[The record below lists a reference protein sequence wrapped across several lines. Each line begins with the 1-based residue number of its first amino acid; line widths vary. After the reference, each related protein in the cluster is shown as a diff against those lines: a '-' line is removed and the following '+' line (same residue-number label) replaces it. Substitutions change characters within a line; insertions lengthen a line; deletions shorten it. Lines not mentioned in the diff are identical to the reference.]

1 MGSTAAPTALTL
13 AGKVAIVTGA
23 SRGIGAA
30 TALEL
35 AERGAKVVITYV
47 SPSSEQATAAL
58 VSKINGLGNGAA
70 AIAVRADLSNTE
82 SPAKIVSATQTAFGD
97 AIDILVNNGAMT
109 MVRALGSIAVADY
122 ATVFDLNVRSVIL
135 MTQAVLPHLRAPGRI
150 VNISSVGSRQG
161 VAGCSVYLASKG
173 AVEALTRCWAAE
185 LGPKSHTVNAVAPG
199 ATDTEM
205 LARGTETMDGLYKVD
220 FSAATKAMTPMEN
233 RLGRT
238 EEIAAVVA
246 MLTEPK
252 SQWVTGQTISVSG
265 GLLMI

>member
-1 MGSTAAPTALTL
+1 M
-13 AGKVAIVTGA
+13 
-23 SRGIGAA
+23 
-30 TALEL
+30 
-35 AERGAKVVITYV
+35 VITYV
-47 SPSSEQATAAL
+47 SPSSEPATAAL
-58 VSKINGLGNGAA
+58 VSKINSLNNGAA

-82 SPAKIVSATQTAFGD
+82 SPAKIVSETQAAFGS
-97 AIDILVNNGAMT
+97 AIDILVNNTAMT
-109 MVRALGSIAVADY
+109 MVRPLGSIDVADY

-150 VNISSVGSRQG
+150 INISSVGARQG
-161 VAGCSVYLASKG
+161 VAGNSVYLASKG

-185 LGPKSHTVNAVAPG
+185 LGPKSHHTVNAVAPG

-205 LARGTETMDGLYKVD
+205 LSGGTAIMDELYKVD
-220 FSAATKAMTPMEN
+220 FSAATKAATPMEN

-238 EEIAAVVA
+238 EEVAAVVA
-246 MLTEPK
+246 MLAEPK